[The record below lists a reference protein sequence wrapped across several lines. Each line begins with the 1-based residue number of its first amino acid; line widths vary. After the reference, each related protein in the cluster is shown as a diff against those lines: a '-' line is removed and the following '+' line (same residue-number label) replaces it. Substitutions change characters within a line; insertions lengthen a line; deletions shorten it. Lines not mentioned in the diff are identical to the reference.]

1 MVQQAEQAKISLAT
15 ANPVQVSLER
25 LQAGLGTELDNA
37 MLDHAL
43 YVEMNSLR
51 ALISDCLTTAGV
63 VPDQIYLTGGASAAA
78 GVKRQLQLLLPDV
91 PLIAGDRF
99 GSVGKGLCTL
109 AALHFA

>member
-1 MVQQAEQAKISLAT
+1 
-15 ANPVQVSLER
+15 
-25 LQAGLGTELDNA
+25 

-51 ALISDCLTTAGV
+51 TLISECVADAGAL
-63 VPDQIYLTGGASAAA
+63 PDQIFLTGGASAAS
-78 GVKRQLQLLLPDV
+78 GVKRQLQQLLPDV

-109 AALHFA
+109 AALHFG